1 MKANLLYLHTLAP
14 LHVGVGQSG
23 DVVDLPVAREKATAW
38 PVVPG
43 SGFKG
48 ALRSLAGNDA
58 DSLFGR
64 IESSGAVAVTDL
76 RLLLLPVRSF
86 YGAVAWVTCPLA
98 LGRWARDAAAL
109 GLDVGFEKQGLAV
122 ADAAVLVAPESA
134 VSGTLDGARKL
145 VLEDLDLAAEDD
157 PAVAQLGQ
165 TVGAAVGVGHLAQ
178 HLAVVSDTLFSFL
191 AESALEVSAH
201 VRLEDDRKTVARG
214 ALWYEEAVP
223 AEAVFYGFA
232 VVLRDE
238 EQAADGFRQL
248 VQANPTIFVG
258 GNTTTGMGLCRVRV
272 SS

>member
-1 MKANLLYLHTLAP
+1 MKATLLYLHTLAP

-23 DVVDLPVAREKATAW
+23 DIVDLPVAREKATAW

-48 ALRSLAGNDA
+48 ALRSLAGDDA
-58 DSLFGR
+58 DRLFGQ
-64 IESSGAVAVTDL
+64 IDASGAVAVTDL

-98 LGRWARDAAAL
+98 LGRWDRDAAAL
-109 GLDVGFEKQGLAV
+109 GLSVGIEKPRLAV
-122 ADAAVLVAPESA
+122 ADDAALVAQGSA
-134 VSGTLDGARKL
+134 VAGTLDEARKL
-145 VLEDLDLAAEDD
+145 VLEDLDLAAKDD
-157 PAVAQLGQ
+157 PDVAKLGE
-165 TVGAAVGVGHLAQ
+165 TLGAAVGVGHLAK

-201 VRLEDDRKTVARG
+201 VRLEDDRKTVAKG

-232 VVLRDE
+232 VPLRSE
-238 EQAADGFRQL
+238 EQTAAGFRSL
-248 VQANPTIFVG
+248 VEKNPTIFVG
-258 GNTTTGMGLCRVRV
+258 GNTTTGMGLCRVWV
-272 SS
+272 AS

>member
-1 MKANLLYLHTLAP
+1 MNATLLYLQTLAP

-23 DVVDLPVAREKATAW
+23 DIVDLPVAREKATAW

-48 ALRSLAGNDA
+48 ALRSLAGDDA
-58 DSLFGR
+58 DRLFGK
-64 IESSGAVAVTDL
+64 IEASGAVAVTDL

-98 LGRWARDAAAL
+98 LGRWVRDADAL
-109 GLDVGFEKQGLAV
+109 GLSVGVDPNGLAV
-122 ADAAVLVAPESA
+122 ADDAAIVADGSA
-134 VSGTLDGARKL
+134 VAGNLDGARKL
-145 VLEDLDLAAEDD
+145 VLEDLDLAAKDD
-157 PAVAQLGQ
+157 PGVAKLGE
-165 TVGAAVGVGHLAQ
+165 TLGAAVGVGHLAK
-178 HLAVVSDTLFSFL
+178 HFAVVSDTLFSFL

-201 VRLEDDRKTVARG
+201 VRLKDDVKTVETG

-232 VVLRDE
+232 VALRE
-238 EQAADGFRQL
+238 AEQTAAGFRQL
-248 VQANPTIFVG
+248 VQNNPTIFVG